1 MCARPSNSAT
11 IKMTA
16 IVPVDLLRRIRTPG
30 YVILGVSTL
39 LPLFDFAMSVMP
51 VRMDSVAWRFG
62 AFGLI
67 AGAIAAPL
75 LILLF
80 LYVLAL
86 LLGDRKVVKT
96 VGIVCAILTVFF
108 IVAAGAFAL
117 DTLQMKAR
125 VQATAMNRF
134 YLASAQAMLKLAIS
148 GFCSGVLAISAFRR
162 SSELTSAASR
172 GERARSSAM
181 NLRPS
186 GSQKTIERP
195 GE

>member
-1 MCARPSNSAT
+1 
-11 IKMTA
+11 MTA
-16 IVPVDLLRRIRTPG
+16 IVPVDLLRRVRTPG
-30 YVILGVSTL
+30 YVILGVSAL
-39 LPLFDFAMSVMP
+39 LPLLDFAMAVMP
-51 VRMDSVAWRFG
+51 VRIDSVAWRFG

-117 DTLQMKAR
+117 DTLQMRAR

-148 GFCSGVLAISAFRR
+148 GFCSGVLAVSAFRR
-162 SSELTSAASR
+162 ASELTGTTSR
-172 GERARSSAM
+172 AERARSGAM
-181 NLRPS
+181 NVRPS

-195 GE
+195 GQ